1 MQFVNAFGP
10 LFAQEA
16 APGVSELPLGPKLGI
31 AFAAVV
37 LGLLLWG
44 LKNPQVWVIVSVLA
58 LAIGIGAAVYGL
70 TRYLSLTNPM
80 PA

>member
-1 MQFVNAFGP
+1 MLTTKKKLQFSRRVYEYPLTESPAEEPSMLVANAFGP

-44 LKNPQVWVIVSVLA
+44 
-58 LAIGIGAAVYGL
+58 
-70 TRYLSLTNPM
+70 
-80 PA
+80 